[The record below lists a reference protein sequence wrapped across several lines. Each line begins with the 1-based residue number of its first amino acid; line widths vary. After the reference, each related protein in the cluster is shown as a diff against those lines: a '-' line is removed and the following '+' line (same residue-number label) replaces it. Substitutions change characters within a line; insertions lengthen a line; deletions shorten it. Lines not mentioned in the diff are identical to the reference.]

1 MSGALELIDL
11 SYAYEGRDV
20 VREVSLDVQA
30 GEIVCLLGP
39 SGCGKT
45 TCLRIA
51 AGLEPLD
58 RGEVR
63 IAGTRVAGGGVHV
76 PPEKRR
82 VGLVLQDYALFPHL
96 TVEDNIGFGLE
107 GVSRAERRRRSRALL
122 AQVGLEEYA
131 KAYPHEISGGEQQ
144 RVALVRAL
152 APEPAVMLMD
162 EPFSGLDVT
171 LRAAVRE
178 QAIAVLRARQA
189 PTLIVTHDPE
199 EALAVADRIAIMRDG
214 RIVQV
219 DTAETVYLSPNDP
232 FVLQFFGVPNRLSG
246 KVGPQGEV
254 ETGFGRIA
262 RPGLTPGACV
272 DIYFRG
278 NALQVAADGQG
289 REMLVESARLLGP
302 VQRVVLRPPEG
313 GAPVVMEHARRFAV
327 SAGDRLRVRMA
338 GNEFYVFETEQP
350 IVEKER
356 TS

>member
-1 MSGALELIDL
+1 MSGALELIDV

-20 VREVSLDVQA
+20 VRDVSLDVQA

-51 AGLEPLD
+51 AGLEPLE

-63 IAGTRVAGGGVHV
+63 IAGARVAGKDVHV

-96 TVEDNIGFGLE
+96 TVEDNVGFGIE
-107 GVSRAERRRRSRALL
+107 GVPRAERRRQARALL
-122 AQVGLEEYA
+122 TQVGLEHYA

-152 APEPAVMLMD
+152 APEPTVMLMD

-178 QAIAVLRARQA
+178 QAVAVLRARQA

-199 EALAVADRIAIMRDG
+199 EALAVADRIAIMREG
-214 RIVQV
+214 RIVQFEE
-219 DTAETVYLSPNDP
+219 AEAVYLRPHDP
-232 FVLQFFGVPNRLSG
+232 FVLQFFGTPNRLSG
-246 KVGPQGEV
+246 KVGPDGGV
-254 ETGFGRIA
+254 ETQLGRIT

-278 NALQVAADGQG
+278 NALQVAANGEG
-289 REMLVESARLLGP
+289 RDMLVETARLLGP
-302 VQRVVLRPPEG
+302 VQRVVLRAPEG
-313 GAPVVMEHARRFAV
+313 GEPVVMEHARRFAV
-327 SAGDRLRVRMA
+327 SPGDRLCVRLA
-338 GNEFYVFETEQP
+338 SGEFYVFETEQP
-350 IVEKER
+350 MVEKR
-356 TS
+356 RSS